1 MGKLGVVVH
10 ACHLSTWEVK
20 EVTTLA
26 LKSVSP
32 KNKRERDRD
41 RDTETD
47 TGGGGV
53 ARQSQERNAVKYD
66 DKISI

>member
-10 ACHLSTWEVK
+10 AYHLSTWEVK
-20 EVTTLA
+20 EVTTLG

-32 KNKRERDRD
+32 KNKWRGEGR
-41 RDTETD
+41 
-47 TGGGGV
+47 
-53 ARQSQERNAVKYD
+53 RQSQERNAVKCD

>member
-20 EVTTLA
+20 GVTTLA

-41 RDTETD
+41 RHGA
-47 TGGGGV
+47 GG
-53 ARQSQERNAVKYD
+53 EWH
-66 DKISI
+66 DKAKKEMQ

>member
-32 KNKRERDRD
+32 KNKKRERDRD
-41 RDTETD
+41 RHGE
-47 TGGGGV
+47 GGSGTTKP
-53 ARQSQERNAVKYD
+53 RKRCSEAVKYD

>member
-10 ACHLSTWEVK
+10 AYHLSTWEVK
-20 EVTTLA
+20 EVTTLG

-32 KNKRERDRD
+32 KNKW
-41 RDTETD
+41 
-47 TGGGGV
+47 GGG
-53 ARQSQERNAVKYD
+53 RQSQERNAVKCD